1 MSPNTES
8 ATGAQPGPA
17 ESAPADRSGPAGESA
32 ASPSRPLNHTER
44 TVWLGLL
51 STHMRL
57 LRTLDTELVAAE
69 RIPLSSFEV
78 LLTLAEAPGDRLRM
92 KDIAASLL
100 ISRSGLTRIVD
111 DLERQ
116 GLVAREKCPTDARG
130 FDAVLTDA
138 GKKAY
143 RRARKVHLTSLRG
156 EFLDRLTEEQLTAL
170 AGIWRTLGF
179 DDRAG
184 TC

>member
-1 MSPNTES
+1 MSQGTES
-8 ATGAQPGPA
+8 ASREGAG
-17 ESAPADRSGPAGESA
+17 GEA
-32 ASPSRPLNHTER
+32 VRQGSPSRPLDRTER
-44 TVWLGLL
+44 AVWLGLL
-51 STHMRL
+51 ATHMRL
-57 LRTLDTELVAAE
+57 LRTLDSELIAAE

-78 LLTLAEAPGDRLRM
+78 LLTVAEAPEGRVRM

-130 FDAVLTDA
+130 FDAVLTDT
-138 GKKAY
+138 GRKAY
-143 RRARKVHLTSLRG
+143 RRARRVHLTNLRA
-156 EFLDRLTEEQLTAL
+156 EFLDRLTDQQLTAL
-170 AGIWRTLGF
+170 ADIWATVGL
-179 DDRAG
+179 DDNTA

>member
-1 MSPNTES
+1 MSLNTVNEVHE
-8 ATGAQPGPA
+8 TGVPHSDGTRQELPR
-17 ESAPADRSGPAGESA
+17 ENF
-32 ASPSRPLNHTER
+32 PSRPLNRTER
-44 TVWLGLL
+44 AAWLGLL
-51 STHMRL
+51 STHLKL

-69 RIPLSSFEV
+69 RLPMSSFEV
-78 LLTLAEAPGDRLRM
+78 LLTLAESPGGHLRM

-116 GLVAREKCPTDARG
+116 GFVERRKCSSDARG
-130 FDAVLTDA
+130 FDAVLTET

-143 RRARKVHLTSLRG
+143 RRARKVHLTGLRR
-156 EFLDRLTEEQLTAL
+156 EFLDKLSEEQLTAL
-170 AGIWRTLGF
+170 SEIWQTVGF
-179 DDRAG
+179 SETAD